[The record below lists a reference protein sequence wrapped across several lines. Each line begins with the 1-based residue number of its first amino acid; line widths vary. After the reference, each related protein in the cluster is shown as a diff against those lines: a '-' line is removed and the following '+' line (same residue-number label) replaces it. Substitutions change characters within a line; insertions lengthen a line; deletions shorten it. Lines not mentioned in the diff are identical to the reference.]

1 MPPQDAIQCDATYL
15 AIESIPT
22 CHFRY
27 VSTADEEEQSEE
39 DEDAEEE
46 EEEDEEDDEADAK
59 GELLSMSWKSSP
71 PIHTSIPSI
80 HHVPSYQLHAEP
92 PVKKRKTTEADTK
105 ETNGDAEEEEEEEEE
120 EGDDAAEAEG
130 DEEDAEGDED
140 TADVSAPAKEG
151 VKPAEAPAA
160 AAAAATETPE
170 PKAVTA
176 GGDE

>member
-1 MPPQDAIQCDATYL
+1 MN
-15 AIESIPT
+15 
-22 CHFRY
+22 RY

-46 EEEDEEDDEADAK
+46 EEDDEDDEADAK
-59 GELLSMSWKSSP
+59 GELLSMFWKSSP
-71 PIHTSIPSI
+71 PNTYFHPFHRLCPT
-80 HHVPSYQLHAEP
+80 YQLHGLFQEPSNQPMIPSQNADHIISAEP
-92 PVKKRKTTEADTK
+92 PVKKRKTAEADTK
-105 ETNGDAEEEEEEEEE
+105 ETNGDAEKEEEEEE

-140 TADVSAPAKEG
+140 TADVSAPAKDG
-151 VKPAEAPAA
+151 VKTAEAP
-160 AAAAATETPE
+160 AAATETPE